1 LLTVF
6 HPPMPDRGGSTRVAG
21 FRIRERTAASTDH
34 QTAKL
39 DACNPA
45 APAKPAVDTGKIADA
60 VKADADQL
68 IGAYN
73 AHDATKAAS
82 HVTSDFVGMFHGVP
96 NTVGSDASNAAAK
109 QTFATIPDLHVTL
122 SDETVDVA
130 ASGDLAV
137 YHSTFVTTLTDPKTK
152 KPVTDHGNYLAGYK
166 AQPDGSWKQTWSVV
180 SDTGPAPR
188 GGARRQEL
196 RPLSFVAAAPP
207 TPASPVLPPR
217 QRGESAGD

>member
-1 LLTVF
+1 
-6 HPPMPDRGGSTRVAG
+6 MTRLQFAG
-21 FRIRERTAASTDH
+21 AAS
-34 QTAKL
+34 AVL
-39 DACNPA
+39 MAASLGACNPA

-73 AHDATKAAS
+73 AHDATKVAG
-82 HVTSDFVGMFHGVP
+82 HVTSDYVGMFHGMP

-130 ASGDLAV
+130 ASGDMAV
-137 YHSTFVTTLTDPKTK
+137 YRSTFVTTLTDPKTK

-180 SDTGPAPR
+180 SDTGPP
-188 GGARRQEL
+188 
-196 RPLSFVAAAPP
+196 PAAAP
-207 TPASPVLPPR
+207 AAKS
-217 QRGESAGD
+217 